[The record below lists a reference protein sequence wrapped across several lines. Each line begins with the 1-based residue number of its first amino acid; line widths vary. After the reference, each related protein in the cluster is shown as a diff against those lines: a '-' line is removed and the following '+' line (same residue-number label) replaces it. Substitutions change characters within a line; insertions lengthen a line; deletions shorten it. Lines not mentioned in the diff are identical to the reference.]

1 MPSVAEPPLGGL
13 AAALDVLADDGL
25 VAFPTETVW
34 GLACRAGSP
43 AAVARLRRFKG
54 RDADKPVSVLID
66 VPQRLDDLG
75 AEPSDAA
82 RRLAAA
88 FWPGPLTLVLRCRRA
103 LAPGIAG
110 ADGRVGVRCSPHPVA
125 KALAAGAFAR
135 GLGPVT
141 ATSLNRSG
149 DEPARSRSAALC
161 VAGAD
166 ASIPI
171 VVTRGEAG
179 GGEPSTVVDASGARV
194 AVVREGAI
202 PVAEVLARAADPAG
216 ADDPAPSRAV
226 RCGRIPSSS
235 LRSSPD
241 VSSPDASS
249 RDAET
254 SRR

>member
-1 MPSVAEPPLGGL
+1 VPSVAESPPRAPAGL
-13 AAALDVLADDGL
+13 AAALDALAEDGL

-149 DEPARSRSAALC
+149 DEPARSRAAALRI
-161 VAGAD
+161 AAAD

-171 VVTRGEAG
+171 VVTSGEAG

-194 AVVREGAI
+194 ALVREGAI
-202 PVAEVLARAADPAG
+202 PAAEVLARAADSAV
-216 ADDPAPSRAV
+216 ADDPVPST
-226 RCGRIPSSS
+226 CISSS
-235 LRSSPD
+235 SIP
-241 VSSPDASS
+241 SSPDASS
-249 RDAET
+249 PDAET